1 MLNSPLFRKPSAA
14 SIKPIVAGGLVLAL
28 IGLLIDFNGVKTLLS
43 DPMAFT
49 RGAGQSK
56 AVEQLSTACTGE
68 ILNSAQLS
76 RQQLAELLT
85 IPERDSKQRIRQ
97 IVDQPY
103 CQLAPLNVRAG
114 VEAEREAYPLAFAPD
129 KTFIILYEDGEY
141 AGYDFKL

>member
-1 MLNSPLFRKPSAA
+1 MLQSPIFRKSLTANL
-14 SIKPIVAGGLVLAL
+14 KPIIAGGLIVSLAVLL
-28 IGLLIDFNGVKTLLS
+28 TDFNGIKTLLS
-43 DPMAFT
+43 DPIAFA
-49 RGAGQSK
+49 RGLESNK

-68 ILNSAQLS
+68 ILSSAQLS

-85 IPERDSKQRIRQ
+85 VPERDSKQRIRQ

-103 CQLAPLNVRAG
+103 CQLASLNIRAG

>member
-1 MLNSPLFRKPSAA
+1 MLHPSLFGKSSTAA
-14 SIKPIVAGGLVLAL
+14 LKPIIAGGLVVSL
-28 IGLLIDFNGVKTLLS
+28 IGLLTDFNGIKTFLS
-43 DPMAFT
+43 DPIAFA
-49 RGAGQSK
+49 RGSESGK
-56 AVEQLSTACTGE
+56 AVEQLSTACTGD

-76 RQQLAELLT
+76 RAQLAQLLT
-85 IPERDSKQRIRQ
+85 VPERDSKQRIRQ

-129 KTFIILYEDGEY
+129 KAFIILYEDGEY